1 MRTRDIGLGL
11 TLLLAAVVVPA
22 SGQEIQVSN
31 VLVKILD
38 ELEVP
43 APESG
48 SVVEMAVREGAR
60 VAEGDLLARIDDG
73 QARSALAR
81 AQVELA
87 IAKAK
92 VAGDVTVRSA
102 ERALETAQSE
112 LRRAE
117 DARSRLREVITEAEL
132 ERLRLAS
139 DQARLTVEKA
149 RHELQLAALTQELK
163 QVELEFAAQQVER
176 RQVKAPFAGVVV
188 QIHKPRGSWA
198 EPGDKLLR
206 LVRLDRLRVE
216 GLLDARH
223 LRPNL
228 QGQPVTLAVELPGAK
243 AAQFRGQLVFVSPE
257 IDPFNKQVRVLA
269 DIDNPRLV
277 LQPGL
282 RGVLTLSGQG
292 QPATK

>member
-1 MRTRDIGLGL
+1 
-11 TLLLAAVVVPA
+11 
-22 SGQEIQVSN
+22 
-31 VLVKILD
+31 
-38 ELEVP
+38 
-43 APESG
+43 
-48 SVVEMAVREGAR
+48 
-60 VAEGDLLARIDDG
+60 VA
-73 QARSALAR
+73 
-81 AQVELA
+81 
-87 IAKAK
+87 
-92 VAGDVTVRSA
+92 VRSA

-117 DARSRLREVITEAEL
+117 DARGRLREVITEAEL

-163 QVELEFAAQQVER
+163 QVELQFAAQQVER

-188 QIHKPRGSWA
+188 HIHKPRGSWA

-228 QGQPVTLAVELPGAK
+228 QGQSVTLAVELPGAK
-243 AAQFRGQLVFVSPE
+243 PTQFRGQLVFVSPE

-269 DIDNPRLV
+269 DIDNPRLI

-282 RGVLTLSGQG
+282 RGVLMLPVEGQ
-292 QPATK
+292 AVTK